1 MPASFHR
8 TQQMRPNCRIKT
20 RSQASVALDGLDYA
34 RHWTRS
40 IQTAA
45 HLLEHGLLV
54 FRQRVDRRLADYLH
68 DLVTARL
75 ELLEQL
81 RHRFGGRM
89 LEVMHQDNAFA
100 VLPQLGH
107 HRLDDLLRLAHFEVE
122 RVHISGEDSGVAF
135 ADIFHHF
142 RRVTERREA
151 EERSDRLIAERY
163 AYRRDAHLDL
173 GLGLVVVQLRQILV
187 RPSVGADGMAGLGNF
202 LEQLG
207 VVTSVL
213 ADGEEH
219 CLGAVF
225 SERLQHTLGVA
236 RPWAVVESE
245 YYLLVAQEVIDLEVP
260 EPKARGAGGVDLHDA
275 LDAKRIRIFT
285 LGLRGSRRWRSR
297 SGRSLGILRP
307 GSGGRRRH

>member
-1 MPASFHR
+1 MCPGQNKKVHR
-8 TQQMRPNCRIKT
+8 
-20 RSQASVALDGLDYA
+20 SVALDGLDDA
-34 RHWTRS
+34 RHRTRR

-89 LEVMHQDNAFA
+89 LEVMHQDDAFA

-107 HRLDDLLRLAHFEVE
+107 HRLDDLPRVAHFEVE
-122 RVHISGEDSGVAF
+122 RVHISGEDTDIAF

-142 RRVTERREA
+142 RRVTERWEA
-151 EERSDRLIAERY
+151 EEWSDRLIAERY
-163 AYRRDAHLDL
+163 AHRRYAHLDL
-173 GLGLVVVQLRQILV
+173 GLGLVVRQLRQILV
-187 RPSVGADGMAGLGNF
+187 RPGVGADGMAGLGDF

-207 VVTSVL
+207 VITSVL

-225 SERLQHTLGVA
+225 GERFQYALGVA
-236 RPWAVVESE
+236 RPGAVVESE
-245 YYLLVAQEVIDLEVP
+245 HYFLVAQEVIDLEVL
-260 EPKARGAGGVDLHDA
+260 EPKARAAGSVDLHDA

-285 LGLRGSRRWRSR
+285 LGLRGSRRRGRGWRSR
-297 SGRSLGILRP
+297 GGRSRGILRP
-307 GSGGRRRH
+307 GNGGRRRH